1 MSYEKLSK
9 KQLSVHWASL
19 KKRKQSEIYDELTLE
34 NLMRYYGFQS
44 RDELM
49 KFLENTCWDL
59 G

>member
-9 KQLSVHWASL
+9 KQLSVHWTSL

-34 NLMRYYGFQS
+34 NLMRYYGFQT
-44 RDELM
+44 RNELM
-49 KFLENTCWDL
+49 KFLENTCADV

>member
-9 KQLSVHWASL
+9 KQLSVHWTSL

-34 NLMRYYGFQS
+34 NLMRYYGFQT

-49 KFLENTCWDL
+49 KFLENTCSDL

>member
-9 KQLSVHWASL
+9 KQLSVHWTSL

-34 NLMRYYGFQS
+34 NLMRYYGFQT

-49 KFLENTCWDL
+49 KFLENTYANL